1 MTDRRERLA
10 RYRTHQ
16 ARYRPDR
23 RRFERLVAAALDQL
37 PAEFRRR
44 LENVAVVVEDWP
56 PEQAGEEEAA
66 LLGLYQGTPYPQR
79 GDGYHL
85 VPPDRI
91 TIYRGPILALC
102 RTREEVIREIR
113 ATLVHEIGHYFGLG
127 EHELR

>member
-10 RYRTHQ
+10 RYRAHQ

-23 RRFERLVAAALDQL
+23 RRFERLVAAALAQL

-56 PEQAGEEEAA
+56 PKQASEEEAA

-79 GDGYHL
+79 SDGYHL

-113 ATLVHEIGHYFGLG
+113 ATLVHEIGHYFGLD

>member
-1 MTDRRERLA
+1 MTSRRERLA
-10 RYRTHQ
+10 LYRAHQ

-23 RRFERLVAAALDQL
+23 RRFERLVADALAEL

-56 PEQAGEEEAA
+56 PERASAEDGT
-66 LLGLYQGTPYPQR
+66 LLGLYQGTPYSQR
-79 GDGYHL
+79 GEAYHL

-102 RTREEVIREIR
+102 HTRQEVIREIR
-113 ATLVHEIGHYFGLG
+113 DTLVHEIGHYFGLD
-127 EHELR
+127 ERELR